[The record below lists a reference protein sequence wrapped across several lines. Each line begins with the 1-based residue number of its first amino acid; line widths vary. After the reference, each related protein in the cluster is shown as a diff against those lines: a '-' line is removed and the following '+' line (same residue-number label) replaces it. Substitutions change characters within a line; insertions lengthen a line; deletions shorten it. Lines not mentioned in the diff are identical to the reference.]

1 MVLSSLWSSY
11 LEAAI
16 KDFCLEASPGLYDLH
31 TIQHWAQQMGE
42 KREGLVVSEKGQ
54 YAFLA
59 DMDQQ
64 LVRLICVFGKCGGEM
79 I

>member
-1 MVLSSLWSSY
+1 
-11 LEAAI
+11 
-16 KDFCLEASPGLYDLH
+16 
-31 TIQHWAQQMGE
+31 MGE

-54 YAFLA
+54 YAFL

-64 LVRLICVFGKCGGEM
+64 LVRLICVFDKCGGEM